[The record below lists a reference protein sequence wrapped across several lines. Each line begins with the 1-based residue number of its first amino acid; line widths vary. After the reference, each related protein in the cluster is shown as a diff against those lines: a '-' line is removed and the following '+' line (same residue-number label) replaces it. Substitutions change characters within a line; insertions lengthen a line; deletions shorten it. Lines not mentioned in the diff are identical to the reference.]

1 MKPLQ
6 LTMRAFG
13 AYADEQTI
21 DFTLLGDKNFF
32 LIHGP
37 TGSGKTTILDAI
49 SFALYGSASGDLR
62 ESKSL
67 RSDYAPAEQKTEVEF
82 SFSSGNQIYQ
92 VLRAPEQELKKQ
104 RGEGT
109 RKVPAS
115 AALFKILAD
124 GTKEPQANKSD
135 EVTKKIT
142 EIIGFKAEQFRQIVL
157 LPQGEFRRF
166 LIAESKDRKVI
177 LETIF
182 KTELYRRIE
191 ALLSE
196 RSKTIDSDYTNL
208 KQQRQFILDSVACEN
223 AEQLSM
229 RLLALQQRQRESS
242 QELQNASL
250 RLDAAKLQ
258 LQQAQHISNAFNEA
272 TTAQK
277 FLDSLQEQAPA
288 ITAAK
293 TEAAQAEKAAFLE
306 EIYNSTLRAHKHN
319 EECKQTLQTTTT
331 DNDTAQRNLQVLH
344 QQLQEQLQ
352 QVQPDADTAVA
363 DDLTG
368 VLALLNQ
375 RILQLNSAAAKL
387 SGITDELERLAATL
401 VDNQPCPVCGSLHHP
416 QPATVSAA
424 HKAELDKKMQQMA
437 RQTRALQG
445 LQQQYQQAQL
455 VLARCETAQKA
466 AQEAFAGSEKEF
478 TELRELF
485 KTRLAA
491 SAFTSQSTFL
501 AALRPEH
508 KRRQLQQTIAGYEQ
522 NLAAATDRLQRAQ
535 NAISGQ
541 TAPELETLQSAEQE
555 ASALYRSLT
564 AQAALTAKE
573 EADLEKQQQ
582 LLHELEKKMSDLQTA
597 YQTAAALANTA
608 KGDNPAR
615 LTFSAFVLQ
624 AILDDVLQAANL
636 RLTAMSRGRYSLSRT
651 GDVLDARRENGLN
664 IEVTDSFTGIARPVK
679 TLSGGEIFLAS
690 LSLALGLSDVVQSYA
705 GGIRLDTILVD
716 EGFGTLDT
724 EALDMAI
731 RTLTDLQKGGRMVGI
746 ISHVGELR
754 ERISARLEV
763 IPGQR
768 GSKAFFHV

>member
-82 SFSSGNQIYQ
+82 TFSSGEQIYQ

-109 RKVPAS
+109 RKVPAA
-115 AALFKILAD
+115 AALFKLLAD
-124 GTKEPQANKSD
+124 GSKEPLAAKSD
-135 EVTKKIT
+135 EVTKKVT
-142 EIIGFKAEQFRQIVL
+142 ELIGFKAEQFRQIVL

-166 LIAESKDRKVI
+166 LIAESKDRKAI

-191 ALLSE
+191 TLLAD
-196 RSKTIDSDYTNL
+196 RSSAIDSDYKLL
-208 KQQRQFILDSVACEN
+208 KQQRQFILDSSHCEDQ
-223 AEQLSM
+223 AQLSGKLQELQQQQASIAAA
-229 RLLALQQRQRESS
+229 LLAAASQLKTAKQQRQ
-242 QELQNASL
+242 
-250 RLDAAKLQ
+250 
-258 LQQAQHISNAFNEA
+258 QAQEVHNAFKEA
-272 TTAQK
+272 AAAQTALQ
-277 FLDSLQEQAPA
+277 SLLEQRPA
-288 ITAAK
+288 VAAVK
-293 TEAAQAEKAAFLE
+293 NEAAQAEKAAFLE

-319 EECKQTLQTTTT
+319 EESKKTALHAAAATTSAQEGLQE
-331 DNDTAQRNLQVLH
+331 LH
-344 QQLQEQLQ
+344 QQLQKQLQ
-352 QVQPDADTAVA
+352 LLQLGDITGAS
-363 DDLTG
+363 DLTQA
-368 VLALLNQ
+368 LELLN
-375 RILQLNSAAAKL
+375 RHILHLNSETAKL
-387 SGITDELERLAATL
+387 SGVTAELERLAGTL
-401 VDNQPCPVCGSLHHP
+401 VDNEPCPVCGSPHHP
-416 QPATVSAA
+416 KPATVSAA
-424 HKAELDKKMQQMA
+424 QKAELQAKMQSLAQKT
-437 RQTRALQG
+437 QLLQH
-445 LQQQYQQAQL
+445 LQQQYQQAQIQ
-455 VLARCETAQKA
+455 LARCEA
-466 AQEAFAGSEKEF
+466 AQTAAHSALASADTEFLELRDRFKERLTASEF
-478 TELRELF
+478 T
-485 KTRLAA
+485 T
-491 SAFTSQSTFL
+491 QNDFL
-501 AALRPEH
+501 AALRPES
-508 KRRQLQQTIAGYEQ
+508 KRRELQQTITTYEQ

-535 NAISGQ
+535 AAVDGK
-541 TAPELETLQSAEQE
+541 TAPDLDAVLAAEQH
-555 ASALYRSLT
+555 ASQHYNGLT
-564 AQAALTAKE
+564 AQSAVAARERAE
-573 EADLEKQQQ
+573 LERQQQQ
-582 LLHELEKKMSDLQTA
+582 LLQLEEKMTALQEA
-597 YQTAAALANTA
+597 YQTAAALAETARGNNT
-608 KGDNPAR
+608 AR

-636 RLTAMSRGRYSLSRT
+636 RLTSMSRGRYSLSRA

-664 IEVTDSFTGIARPVK
+664 IEVTDSFTGVARPVK

-690 LSLALGLSDVVQSYA
+690 LSLALGLSDVVQAYA
-705 GGIRLDTILVD
+705 GGIHLDTILVD

-731 RTLTDLQKGGRMVGI
+731 RTLTDLQKGGRLVGI

-768 GSKAFFHV
+768 GSRAIFHV

>member
-82 SFSSGNQIYQ
+82 TFSSGEQIYQ

-109 RKVPAS
+109 RKVPAA
-115 AALFKILAD
+115 AALFKLLAD
-124 GTKEPQANKSD
+124 GSKEPLAAKSD
-135 EVTKKIT
+135 EVTKKVT
-142 EIIGFKAEQFRQIVL
+142 ELIGFKAEQFRQIVL

-166 LIAESKDRKVI
+166 LIAESKDRKAI

-191 ALLSE
+191 TLLAD
-196 RSKTIDSDYTNL
+196 RSSAIDSDYKQL
-208 KQQRQFILDSVACEN
+208 KQQRQFILDSSHCEDQ
-223 AEQLSM
+223 AHLSGKLQELQQQQASIAAA
-229 RLLALQQRQRESS
+229 LLAAASQLETAKQQRQ
-242 QELQNASL
+242 
-250 RLDAAKLQ
+250 
-258 LQQAQHISNAFNEA
+258 QAQEVHNAFKEA
-272 TTAQK
+272 AAAQTALQ
-277 FLDSLQEQAPA
+277 SLLEQRPA
-288 ITAAK
+288 VAAVK
-293 TEAAQAEKAAFLE
+293 NEAAQAEKAAFLE

-319 EECKQTLQTTTT
+319 EESKKTALHAAAATTSAQEGLQE
-331 DNDTAQRNLQVLH
+331 LH
-344 QQLQEQLQ
+344 QQLQKQLQ
-352 QVQPDADTAVA
+352 LLQLGDITGAS
-363 DDLTG
+363 DLNQA
-368 VLALLNQ
+368 LELLN
-375 RILQLNSAAAKL
+375 RHILHLNSETAKL
-387 SGITDELERLAATL
+387 SGVTAELERLAGTL
-401 VDNQPCPVCGSLHHP
+401 VDNEPCPVCGSPHHP
-416 QPATVSAA
+416 KPATVSAA
-424 HKAELDKKMQQMA
+424 QKAELQAKMQSLAQKT
-437 RQTRALQG
+437 QLLQH
-445 LQQQYQQAQL
+445 LQQQYQQAQ
-455 VLARCETAQKA
+455 VQLARCEA
-466 AQEAFAGSEKEF
+466 AQAAAHSALASADTEFLELRDRFKERLTASEF
-478 TELRELF
+478 T
-485 KTRLAA
+485 T
-491 SAFTSQSTFL
+491 QNDFL
-501 AALRPEH
+501 AALRPES
-508 KRRQLQQTIAGYEQ
+508 KRRELQQTITTYEQ

-535 NAISGQ
+535 AAVDGK
-541 TAPELETLQSAEQE
+541 TAPDLDAVLAAEQH
-555 ASALYRSLT
+555 ASQHYNGLT
-564 AQAALTAKE
+564 AQSAVAARERAE
-573 EADLEKQQQ
+573 LERQQQQ
-582 LLHELEKKMSDLQTA
+582 LLQLEEKMTALQEA
-597 YQTAAALANTA
+597 YQTAAALAETARGNNT
-608 KGDNPAR
+608 AR

-636 RLTAMSRGRYSLSRT
+636 RLTSMSRGRYSLSRA

-664 IEVTDSFTGIARPVK
+664 IEVTDSFTGVARPVK

-690 LSLALGLSDVVQSYA
+690 LSLALGLSDVVQAYA
-705 GGIRLDTILVD
+705 GGIHLDTILVD

-731 RTLTDLQKGGRMVGI
+731 RTLTDLQKGGRLVGI

-768 GSKAFFHV
+768 GSRAIFHV

>member
-82 SFSSGNQIYQ
+82 TFSSGEQIYQ

-109 RKVPAS
+109 RKVPAA
-115 AALFKILAD
+115 AALFKLLAD
-124 GTKEPQANKSD
+124 GSKEPLAAKSD
-135 EVTKKIT
+135 EVTKKVT
-142 EIIGFKAEQFRQIVL
+142 ELIGFKAEQFRQIVL

-166 LIAESKDRKVI
+166 LIAESKDRKAI

-191 ALLSE
+191 TLLAD
-196 RSKTIDSDYTNL
+196 RSSAIDSDYKLL
-208 KQQRQFILDSVACEN
+208 KQQRQFILDSSHCEDQ
-223 AEQLSM
+223 AQLSGKLQELQQQQASIAAA
-229 RLLALQQRQRESS
+229 LLAAASQLETAKQQRQ
-242 QELQNASL
+242 
-250 RLDAAKLQ
+250 
-258 LQQAQHISNAFNEA
+258 QAQEVHNAFKEA
-272 TTAQK
+272 AAAQTALQ
-277 FLDSLQEQAPA
+277 SLLEQRPA
-288 ITAAK
+288 VAAVK
-293 TEAAQAEKAAFLE
+293 NEAAQAEKAAFLE

-319 EECKQTLQTTTT
+319 EESKKTALHAAAATTSAQEGLQE
-331 DNDTAQRNLQVLH
+331 LH
-344 QQLQEQLQ
+344 QQLQKQLQ
-352 QVQPDADTAVA
+352 LLQLGDITGAS
-363 DDLTG
+363 DLTQA
-368 VLALLNQ
+368 LELLN
-375 RILQLNSAAAKL
+375 RHILHLNSETAKL
-387 SGITDELERLAATL
+387 SGVTAELERLAGTL
-401 VDNQPCPVCGSLHHP
+401 VDNEPCPVCGSPHHP
-416 QPATVSAA
+416 KPATVSAA
-424 HKAELDKKMQQMA
+424 QKAELQAKMQSLAQKT
-437 RQTRALQG
+437 QLLQH
-445 LQQQYQQAQL
+445 LQQQYQQAQIQ
-455 VLARCETAQKA
+455 LARCEA
-466 AQEAFAGSEKEF
+466 AQTAAHSALASADTEFLELRDRFKERLTASEF
-478 TELRELF
+478 T
-485 KTRLAA
+485 T
-491 SAFTSQSTFL
+491 QNDFL
-501 AALRPEH
+501 AALRPES
-508 KRRQLQQTIAGYEQ
+508 KRRELQQTITTYEQ

-535 NAISGQ
+535 AAVDGK
-541 TAPELETLQSAEQE
+541 TAPDLDAVLAAEQH
-555 ASALYRSLT
+555 ASQHYNGLT
-564 AQAALTAKE
+564 AQSAVAARERAE
-573 EADLEKQQQ
+573 LERQQQQ
-582 LLHELEKKMSDLQTA
+582 LLQLEEKMTALQEA
-597 YQTAAALANTA
+597 YQTAAALAETARGNNT
-608 KGDNPAR
+608 AR

-636 RLTAMSRGRYSLSRT
+636 RLTSMSRGRYSLSRA

-664 IEVTDSFTGIARPVK
+664 IEVTDSFTGVARPVK

-690 LSLALGLSDVVQSYA
+690 LSLALGLSDVVQAYA
-705 GGIRLDTILVD
+705 GVIHLDTILVD

-731 RTLTDLQKGGRMVGI
+731 RTLTDLQKGGRLVGI

-768 GSKAFFHV
+768 GSRAIFHV